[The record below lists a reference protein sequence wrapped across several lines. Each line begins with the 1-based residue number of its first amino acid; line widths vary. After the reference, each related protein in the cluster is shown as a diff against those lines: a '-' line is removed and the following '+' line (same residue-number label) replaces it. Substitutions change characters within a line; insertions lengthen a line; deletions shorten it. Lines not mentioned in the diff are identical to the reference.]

1 MTCEEILKVLN
12 PEQQKAVQ
20 TVNGPVLVLA
30 GAGTGK
36 TRVITYRIAYML
48 SSGIKP
54 QSILGL
60 TFTNKAAGE
69 MRERLASLVDPDSAS
84 KVTLGTFH
92 AFCVKVLRQDIW
104 HLGYLPGFTIADTT
118 DQQGLFKQAVAQ
130 LGWSKDE
137 CSLGVL
143 TARIGSWKNQLL
155 TPQDARQIAETDIDV
170 MASALYFIYQ
180 ELLEL
185 QNMVDFDDMIMLVY
199 RLFSEFPEILQRYQ
213 ERYQYLL
220 VDEYQDTNAAQFKV
234 IKMLAGERCNL
245 CVVGDDDQS
254 IYGWRGAEI
263 ENILDFPNLFP
274 GTCEIKLEQ
283 NYRSTNKILNA
294 ANAVIR
300 TNTARHDKQLWS
312 KLGDGADLI
321 AVNAEN
327 GEKESEFIAS
337 MIRQKMGE
345 NPELSYQDFAILYRS
360 NHLSRELE
368 NGLRQAEIPYTLVG
382 GQEFYNRKE
391 IKDAVAYLKLVVN
404 ERDNQSFLR
413 ILGTPPRG
421 LAQKAVEILKEMY
434 LAQKT
439 PMLRLIE
446 KDEFLNA
453 VSGKGAAAAKELTA
467 AFAHAREVF
476 TVPGNLAGKISSFL
490 REVGFLDGMQKM
502 YKDIDD
508 ARSRRENVDEFISA
522 ISQYENKCSEPPSLE
537 AYLESFSL
545 LEENDRTEEKK
556 EPGVTLSTV
565 HASKGLEYPVVFL
578 VAMEKDS
585 FPHERSLEE
594 GSLDEEK
601 RLFYVAITRAK
612 KELFLTCSR
621 ERYVKGQR
629 KSRIESP
636 FLHLLPSDSLQTGQ
650 PDDFIKTLSKDDM
663 KAAFAKIFSILDK

>member
-1 MTCEEILKVLN
+1 MTCDEILNVLN
-12 PEQQKAVQ
+12 PEQQKAVK
-20 TVNGPVLVLA
+20 TLSGPVLVLA

-48 SSGIKP
+48 AKGILP

-60 TFTNKAAGE
+60 TFTNKAARE
-69 MRERLASLVDPDSAS
+69 MRERLASLVNAELAS

-92 AFCVKVLRQDIW
+92 SFCVKVLRRDIKN
-104 HLGYLPGFTIADTT
+104 LGYLPTFTIADET
-118 DQQGLFKQAVAQ
+118 DRQGLFKQAFAQ

-137 CSLGVL
+137 CSISVL
-143 TARIGSWKNQLL
+143 ANYISSWKNQLVS
-155 TPQDARQIAETDIDV
+155 PSEARNAATNDVEV
-170 MASALYFIYQ
+170 MASALYFTYQ

-185 QNMVDFDDMIMLVY
+185 QNSVDFDDMIMLVH
-199 RLFSEFPEILQRYQ
+199 RLFSEYPDVLKKYQ
-213 ERYQYLL
+213 EQYKYLL

-234 IKMLAGERCNL
+234 IKMLAGSSCNL

-283 NYRSTNKILNA
+283 NYRSSNKILNA
-294 ANAVIR
+294 ANAVIC
-300 TNTARHDKQLWS
+300 TNRARHNKKLWS
-312 KLGDGADLI
+312 ALGDGEDLI
-321 AVNAEN
+321 AVSAEN
-327 GEKESEFIAS
+327 SEKEAEFIAS

-345 NPELSYQDFAILYRS
+345 NPNLTYQDFAILYRS

-404 ERDNQSFLR
+404 PRDNQSFLR
-413 ILGTPPRG
+413 ILATPSRG
-421 LAQKAVEILKEMY
+421 LANKAVDILKKLFEET
-434 LAQKT
+434 KI
-439 PMLRLIE
+439 PMLNLIE
-446 KDEFLNA
+446 KDEFLSNVTA
-453 VSGKGAAAAKELTA
+453 KGAEGAKELSN
-467 AFAHAREVF
+467 AFANAVKSFSE
-476 TVPGNLAGKISSFL
+476 PGGLAAKITSFL
-490 REVGFLDGMQKM
+490 KEVGFLDGMQKM

-508 ARSRRENVDEFISA
+508 ARIRRENVDEFISA
-522 ISQYENKCSEPPSLE
+522 VSQYENKCAEPPSLSE
-537 AYLESFSL
+537 YLESFSL
-545 LEENDRTEEKK
+545 LEENDRTEENE

-565 HASKGLEYPVVFL
+565 HAAKGLEYPIVFI

-585 FPHERSLEE
+585 FPHERALEE
-594 GSLDEEK
+594 GSTDEEK

-621 ERYVKGQR
+621 ERYVRGQR
-629 KSRIESP
+629 KNCIESP
-636 FLHLLPSDSLQTGQ
+636 FLHLLPKDSLQTGM
-650 PDDFIKTLSKDDM
+650 PDDFIKLLSKDDM
-663 KAAFAKIFSILDK
+663 KAAFAKIFSMLDK

>member
-1 MTCEEILKVLN
+1 MTCDEILKVLN
-12 PEQQKAVQ
+12 KEQQKAVR

-36 TRVITYRIAYML
+36 TRVITFRIAYML
-48 SSGIKP
+48 ASGIAP

-60 TFTNKAAGE
+60 TFTNKAARE
-69 MRERLASLVDPDSAS
+69 MRERLASLVDPESAG

-92 AFCVKVLRQDIW
+92 SFCVKVLRQEIKN
-104 HLGYLPGFTIADTT
+104 LGYLPSFTIADSS

-137 CSLGVL
+137 CSLDVL
-143 TARIGSWKNQLL
+143 INRISDWKNKLVS
-155 TPQDARQIAETDIDV
+155 PQEARRFAETDIEV
-170 MASALYFIYQ
+170 MASALYFTYQ

-199 RLFSEFPEILQRYQ
+199 RLFSEFPEILKRYQ
-213 ERYQYLL
+213 EHYQYLL

-263 ENILDFPNLFP
+263 ENILDFPRLFP

-294 ANAVIR
+294 ANAVIA
-300 TNTARHDKQLWS
+300 TNSARHDKRLWS
-312 KLGDGADLI
+312 ELGDGADLI

-327 GEKESEFIAS
+327 GEKEAEFIAG
-337 MIRQKMGE
+337 MIRQKMNE
-345 NPELSYQDFAILYRS
+345 NPDLTYHDFAILYRS

-368 NGLRQAEIPYTLVG
+368 DGLRQAEIPYTLVG

-404 ERDNQSFLR
+404 PRDNQSFLR
-413 ILGTPPRG
+413 ILPTPPRG
-421 LAQKAVEILKEMY
+421 LAQKAVDSLKE
-434 LAQKT
+434 LHQIHKI
-439 PMLRLIE
+439 PMLYLLK
-446 KDEFLNA
+446 KDEFLNS
-453 VSGKGAAAAKELTA
+453 VSAKGAAAAKELSA
-467 AFAHAREVF
+467 AFDHAVNAFAE
-476 TVPGNLAGKISSFL
+476 PGNLAVKITSFL
-490 REVGFLDGMQKM
+490 RETGFMDGMQKM

-522 ISQYENKCSEPPSLE
+522 ISQFENKCAEPPTLGD
-537 AYLESFSL
+537 YLESFSL

-565 HASKGLEYPVVFL
+565 HASKGLEYPVVFI

-601 RLFYVAITRAK
+601 RLFYVAVTRAK

-621 ERYVKGQR
+621 ERYIRGQR
-629 KSRIESP
+629 KTRIESP
-636 FLHLLPSDSLQTGQ
+636 FLHLLPEEFLQIGV
-650 PDDFIKTLSKDDM
+650 PDDFIKTLSQDDM

>member
-1 MTCEEILKVLN
+1 MTCDEILKVLN
-12 PEQQKAVQ
+12 PEQGKAVQ

-48 SSGIKP
+48 AKGIKP

-60 TFTNKAAGE
+60 TFTNKAARE
-69 MRERLASLVDPDSAS
+69 MRERLASLVDPVSAS

-92 AFCVKVLRQDIW
+92 AFCVKVLRQDIR

-118 DQQGLFKQAVAQ
+118 DQQGLFKQAAAQ
-130 LGWSKDE
+130 MNWSKDE
-137 CSLGVL
+137 CNLAAL
-143 TARIGSWKNQLL
+143 TNSISSWKNQLL
-155 TPQDARQIAETDIDV
+155 SPSEARQAAVTDIDV
-170 MASALYFIYQ
+170 MASALYFTYQ
-180 ELLEL
+180 EMLEL
-185 QNMVDFDDMIMLVY
+185 QNMVDFDDMIMLVH
-199 RLFSEFPEILQRYQ
+199 RLFTEFPDILKRYQ
-213 ERYQYLL
+213 EQYRYLL

-234 IKMLAGERCNL
+234 IKMLAGSQCNL

-263 ENILDFPNLFP
+263 ENILNFPSLFP

-300 TNTARHDKQLWS
+300 TNAARHDKQLWS

-337 MIRQKMGE
+337 MIKQKMSE
-345 NPELSYQDFAILYRS
+345 NPELTYQDFAILYRS

-368 NGLRQAEIPYTLVG
+368 NGLRQSEIPYTLVG

-413 ILGTPPRG
+413 ILSTPPRG
-421 LAQKAVEILKEMY
+421 LAQKAVEVLKNLY
-434 LAQKT
+434 NASKT
-439 PMLRLIE
+439 PMLRLME
-446 KDEFLNA
+446 KEEFLNA
-453 VSGKGAAAAKELTA
+453 VTAKGAAAAKELSA
-467 AFAHAREVF
+467 AFAHARAAF
-476 TVPGNLAGKISSFL
+476 ATPGNLSGKITSFL
-490 REVGFLDGMQKM
+490 RETGFLDGMQKM

-522 ISQYENKCSEPPSLE
+522 ISQYENKCSEPPSLAE
-537 AYLESFSL
+537 YLESFSL

-585 FPHERSLEE
+585 FPHERSMEE

-621 ERYVKGQR
+621 ERYVRGQR
-629 KSRIESP
+629 QNRIESP
-636 FLHLLPSDSLQTGQ
+636 FLHLLPAESLQTGE
-650 PDDFIKTLSKDDM
+650 PEDFIKTLSKDDM